1 VTKPKD
7 KKYKIIKDGA
17 YWKGDE
23 PVDAGTTVTLT
34 KREAEKLLH
43 RGIIEETQS

>member
-1 VTKPKD
+1 MAGKAG
-7 KKYKIIKDGA
+7 KKYKIVKDGA

-23 PVDAGTTVTLT
+23 PVEVGATVTLT

-43 RGIIEETQS
+43 RGIIEET